1 MEMFAL
7 MAKISYTEE
16 KKRPLE
22 LHKYKLHPQFT
33 VLNNYSS
40 NDVMTLKH
48 NNLVIVAIRGT
59 DIKNITN
66 NRIRDLVQD
75 YGILAGDDDQVKRTK
90 KLISLV
96 EKVIDNYGKNNVILT
111 GHSLG
116 GFIACRISDLLN
128 VRVIAFN
135 IGSSFLD
142 GKERENKNIIH
153 YTTNN
158 PLKGIFD
165 VASISTVIKDNY
177 RTIIV
182 KVKSGESIHS
192 INNFIPE
199 RLLSRSGNN

>member
-1 MEMFAL
+1 MDKIPMKMFAL
-7 MAKISYTEE
+7 MSKIAYTDER
-16 KKRPLE
+16 KRPLE
-22 LHKYKLHPQFT
+22 LNKYHLNQMT
-33 VLNNYSS
+33 ELNNYSN
-40 NDVMTLKH
+40 NDVMTVKDKYSSI
-48 NNLVIVAIRGT
+48 VIISIRGT

-75 YGILAGDDDQVKRTK
+75 YGILAGDDDAVTRTK

-96 EKVIDNYGKNNVILT
+96 EKVISKFGKNNVILT

-135 IGSSFLD
+135 IGSSLLD
-142 GKERENKNIIH
+142 GKERDNKNIIH

-158 PLKGIFD
+158 PLKGIID
-165 VASISTVIKDNY
+165 IASISTVLKDNY

-182 KVKSGESIHS
+182 KQKAGIDVHS
-192 INNFIPE
+192 INNFI
-199 RLLSRSGNN
+199 

>member
-1 MEMFAL
+1 MDKIPMKMFAL
-7 MAKISYTEE
+7 MSKIAYTDER
-16 KKRPLE
+16 KRPLE
-22 LHKYKLHPQFT
+22 LNKYHLNQMT
-33 VLNNYSS
+33 ELNNYSN
-40 NDVMTLKH
+40 NDVMTVKDKYSSI
-48 NNLVIVAIRGT
+48 VIISIRGT

-75 YGILAGDDDQVKRTK
+75 YGILAGDDDAVTRTK

-96 EKVIDNYGKNNVILT
+96 EKVISKFGKNNVILT

-135 IGSSFLD
+135 IGSSLLD
-142 GKERENKNIIH
+142 GKERDNKNIIH

-158 PLKGIFD
+158 PLKGIID
-165 VASISTVIKDNY
+165 IASISTVLKDNY

-182 KVKSGESIHS
+182 KQ
-192 INNFIPE
+192 
-199 RLLSRSGNN
+199 

>member
-1 MEMFAL
+1 MDKIPMKIFAL
-7 MAKISYTEE
+7 LSKISYTEE
-16 KKRPLE
+16 RKRPLE
-22 LHKYKLHPQFT
+22 LNKYH
-33 VLNNYSS
+33 LNQMTELKNFSS
-40 NDVMTLKH
+40 NDVLTVKDKYSSF
-48 NNLVIVAIRGT
+48 VIIAIRGT

-75 YGILAGDDDQVKRTK
+75 YGIIKGDDEGVTRTK

-96 EKVIDNYGKNNVILT
+96 EKAISKFGKNNVILT

-142 GKERENKNIIH
+142 GKERENPNIIH

-158 PLKGIFD
+158 PLKGIVDF
-165 VASISTVIKDNY
+165 ASISTVLKDNY

-182 KVKSGESIHS
+182 KQKTGVDIHS
-192 INNFIPE
+192 INNFI
-199 RLLSRSGNN
+199 